1 MTIHDLKT
9 VQPHFDAVSSGAKKA
24 EVRRD
29 DRGFEVGDRLIL
41 REYDAISGIYSGRTI
56 EARVTHVLSG
66 FEGLAPGYVALSI
79 ELLQTTLFEVM

>member
-29 DRGFEVGDRLIL
+29 DRG
-41 REYDAISGIYSGRTI
+41 RESRHTNSTEQWR
-56 EARVTHVLSG
+56 
-66 FEGLAPGYVALSI
+66 
-79 ELLQTTLFEVM
+79 